1 MAGVK
6 VTDLTTLGAADATDV
21 MYIVDTSANQSK
33 QIEVQNI
40 FNGMPQFES
49 GSFTPTVS
57 NETYGEVVT
66 PLAAYYSRVNDVV
79 NCTFFLNVA
88 LDTGQTQATFEL
100 SLPVATNF
108 TNSKDLVGII
118 SHNADYTELVSWDL
132 SANVANNTASIN
144 LSSVTSAY
152 GYQYIYITVQ
162 YLVL

>member
-6 VTDLTTLGAADATDV
+6 VTDLTTLGVADPTDV

-49 GSFTPTVS
+49 GTFTPTVS
-57 NETYGEVVT
+57 NETYSEIVS

-79 NCTFFLNVA
+79 SCTYYLDVA
-88 LDTGQTQATFEL
+88 LDVAETQAEFEL
-100 SLPVATNF
+100 SLPVASNF
-108 TNSKDLVGII
+108 TNVKDLVGIVAC
-118 SHNADYTELVSWDL
+118 NNVPADLTSWGLQADT
-132 SANVANNTASIN
+132 VNNTAKIN
-144 LSSVTSAY
+144 LTHATTGGAFS
-152 GYQYIYITVQ
+152 YIYITVQ

>member
-6 VTDLTTLGAADATDV
+6 VTDLTTTTTAAVDDIF
-21 MYIVDTSANQSK
+21 YIVDTSSNTSK

-40 FNGMPQFES
+40 YSGLPQFES

-57 NETYGEVVT
+57 NETYNEVVT

-79 NCTFFLNVA
+79 NCTYFLSVN
-88 LDTGQTQATFEL
+88 LDTGENQAQFEL

-108 TNSKDLVGII
+108 ANPKDLVGII
-118 SHNADYTELVSWDL
+118 AHDSNTSELAAWGL
-132 SANVANNTASIN
+132 AANTVNNTASIG
-144 LSSVTSAY
+144 LTSVTTAY
-152 GYQYIYITVQ
+152 GFAYIFITVQ

>member
-6 VTDLTTLGAADATDV
+6 VTDLASTSTAAIDDI
-21 MYIVDTSANQSK
+21 MYIVDTSSNTSK

-40 FNGMPQFES
+40 YSGMPQFES
-49 GSFTPTVS
+49 GTFTPTVS
-57 NETYGEVVT
+57 NETFNEVVT

-79 NCTFFLNVA
+79 NCTFYLDVA

-108 TNSKDLVGII
+108 ANAKDLVGII
-118 SHNADYTELVSWDL
+118 AHNADYTELVSWDL
-132 SANVANNTASIN
+132 SANVPNNTASIN
-144 LSSVTSAY
+144 LSSLTTAY

>member
-6 VTDLTTLGAADATDV
+6 VTDLTTLGVADPTDV

-57 NETYGEVVT
+57 NETFSEIVS

-79 NCTFFLNVA
+79 NCTFYLEVA
-88 LDTGQTQATFEL
+88 LNGAQTSAQFEL
-100 SLPVATNF
+100 SLPVATTFANA
-108 TNSKDLVGII
+108 KDLVGII
-118 SHNADYTELVSWDL
+118 AHNADYTELVNWNL
-132 SANVANNTASIN
+132 SANTVNNTANIG
-144 LSSVTSAY
+144 LEAVTTGY
-152 GYQYIYITVQ
+152 NYQYIYITVQ

>member
-49 GSFTPTVS
+49 GTFTPTVS

-79 NCTFFLNVA
+79 NCTYFLSVT
-88 LDTGQTQATFEL
+88 LDGAEIQANFEL

-108 TNSKDLVGII
+108 GNPKDLVGII
-118 SHNADYTELVSWDL
+118 GHNNDTSELAAWDL
-132 SANVANNTASIN
+132 AANTVNNTASIV
-144 LSSVTSAY
+144 LTSVTTGY
-152 GYQYIYITVQ
+152 GFAYIYITVQ

>member
-6 VTDLTTLGAADATDV
+6 VTDLTTLGVADPTDV
-21 MYIVDTSANQSK
+21 MYIVDTSSNQSK

-49 GSFTPTVS
+49 GTFTPTVS
-57 NETYGEVVT
+57 NETFGEVVT
-66 PLAAYYSRVNDVV
+66 PLATYYSRVNDVV
-79 NCTFFLNVA
+79 NCTFFLQVA

-108 TNSKDLVGII
+108 ANAKDLVGII
-118 SHNADYTELVSWDL
+118 SHDQNTSELATWAL
-132 SANVANNTASIN
+132 SANTVNNTANIG
-144 LSSVTSAY
+144 LESVTTGY
-152 GYQYIYITVQ
+152 NYQYIYITVQ

>member
-21 MYIVDTSANQSK
+21 MYIVDTSSNQSK

-49 GSFTPTVS
+49 GTFTPTVT
-57 NETYGEVVT
+57 NETFSEIVS

-79 NCTFFLNVA
+79 TCTYFLQVD
-88 LDTGQTQATFEL
+88 LDTGETQASFQL
-100 SLPVATNF
+100 SLPVPSNF
-108 TNSKDLVGII
+108 ANNKDLVGII
-118 SHNADYTELVSWDL
+118 SHDSDTSELATWAL
-132 SANVANNTASIN
+132 SANTVNNTASIG
-144 LSSVTSAY
+144 LTSVSTAY
-152 GYQYIYITVQ
+152 SFAYIYITVQ

>member
-6 VTDLTTLGAADATDV
+6 VTDLTTTTTAAVDDIL
-21 MYIVDTSANQSK
+21 YIVDTSSNTSK

-40 FNGMPQFES
+40 YSGMPQFES
-49 GSFTPTVS
+49 GTFTPTVT

-79 NCTFFLNVA
+79 NCTFFLDVA
-88 LDTGQTQATFEL
+88 LDTGQTEATFEL

-108 TNSKDLVGII
+108 SNSKDLVGII

-144 LSSVTSAY
+144 INSVTTAY